1 MRIVTVSH
9 RSGDL
14 LPILLDGD
22 GLPIPSPNEF
32 LLSRR
37 NLSTNTLIR
46 NLRELSVLYRWLE
59 DRQIDLR
66 ARLKIG
72 TLFTEAEFSGGLIEF
87 LRKDMESED
96 KVVSPHTFN
105 NRLATIR
112 QYFVWEL
119 DVYISSLPL
128 SDSQY
133 EVLQAAR
140 KRLMGL
146 TCPHD

>member
-1 MRIVTVSH
+1 
-9 RSGDL
+9 
-14 LPILLDGD
+14 
-22 GLPIPSPNEF
+22 
-32 LLSRR
+32 
-37 NLSTNTLIR
+37 
-46 NLRELSVLYRWLE
+46 
-59 DRQIDLR
+59 R
-66 ARLKIG
+66 ARLKTG

-128 SDSQY
+128 SDSRY
-133 EVLQAAR
+133 EVLQAA
-140 KRLMGL
+140 
-146 TCPHD
+146 